1 MYDILQI
8 HRSCLAV
15 AGNGQY
21 CGMNPCLRLA
31 YRLHTEQQS
40 MYVAAKVWYN
50 HEAKKR
56 GTKGINGEN
65 GRLAWLGRVGE
76 GCIVFFF
83 GSFIVA
89 KLSSGIPGSA
99 MRRIY
104 CRIALRIYT
113 EI

>member
-50 HEAKKR
+50 HEAKKGEQMESMAKMGGWR
-56 GTKGINGEN
+56 GWDGLVKG
-65 GRLAWLGRVGE
+65 AS
-76 GCIVFFF
+76 FFF
-83 GSFIVA
+83 FW
-89 KLSSGIPGSA
+89 LF
-99 MRRIY
+99 Y
-104 CRIALRIYT
+104 CCEAELRDSRQ
-113 EI
+113 